1 MADDRCKCENRYK
14 NKFQYLKRFTTKI
27 SFWCQRIVT
36 KVMSQLSPIFI
47 NLESVEYSPETLD
60 PL

>member
-47 NLESVEYSPETLD
+47 IILRVLSTHPKH
-60 PL
+60 